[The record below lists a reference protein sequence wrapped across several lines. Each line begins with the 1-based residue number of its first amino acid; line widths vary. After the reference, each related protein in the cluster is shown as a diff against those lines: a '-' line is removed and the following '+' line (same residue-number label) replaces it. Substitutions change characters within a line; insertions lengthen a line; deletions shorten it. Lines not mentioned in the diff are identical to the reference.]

1 MGACVMKTKNIVVYG
16 DRFLY
21 LEEVGELVEEVQ
33 HDYTLV
39 LGSSWESLNQ

>member
-1 MGACVMKTKNIVVYG
+1 MKTKNIVVYG

-21 LEEVGELVEEVQ
+21 LEEVGELVEELQ
-33 HDYTLV
+33 HDYTSV